1 MSADNVGKKW
11 LQRLGI
17 MTLKE
22 IIQFVRDPV
31 LMFILVFAFIP
42 SIYIA
47 GTSVSLQIEHTPIA
61 FIDNDYSAASREFI
75 HSFQEPWFKSY
86 GVISS
91 PHEGQQ
97 LLDAGKVLA
106 VLDIPPQYER
116 SLLQG
121 HPQPVEF
128 QLDASNPTIA
138 QIVEQYADVVV
149 SMYWQNYVLK
159 TFGIVASSSNPPP
172 GLIDVHRIWFK
183 PNLTDSWFQ
192 SMTQLTQIISALA
205 LLLPAAVMVRE
216 KERGTI
222 EQLTVSPLVPLQI
235 TLPKSIAMT
244 MFILIGCGLSLFV
257 VMDSIFHI
265 PMKGSLALF
274 FFVTSL
280 YVFALTSHRTYF
292 ASLCRNLTQAGL
304 LCVTA
309 LTIMTLLAGQFTPPE
324 AMPKALLGIMYS
336 LPTHYYLDI
345 AFGILLKGA
354 GWQILWL
361 EILVMTGI
369 GALIFLVAMWQFT
382 RQMA

>member
-1 MSADNVGKKW
+1 MSADHAGENW
-11 LQRLGI
+11 LGRLGI

-86 GVISS
+86 GVISG
-91 PHEGQQ
+91 PHDGQQ
-97 LLDAGKVLA
+97 LLDSGKVLA

-138 QIVEQYADVVV
+138 EIRRTIRRCGRRL
-149 SMYWQNYVLK
+149 VLAELC
-159 TFGIVASSSNPPP
+159 TENPRNRRLISDLPP
-172 GLIDVHRIWFK
+172 GLVTVHRIWFN

-205 LLLPAAVMVRE
+205 LLSGRGHGAREGTGHHRAAHR
-216 KERGTI
+216 
-222 EQLTVSPLVPLQI
+222 LTARPLADHPPQEYCDDDV
-235 TLPKSIAMT
+235 
-244 MFILIGCGLSLFV
+244 
-257 VMDSIFHI
+257 
-265 PMKGSLALF
+265 
-274 FFVTSL
+274 
-280 YVFALTSHRTYF
+280 YSHR
-292 ASLCRNLTQAGL
+292 
-304 LCVTA
+304 
-309 LTIMTLLAGQFTPPE
+309 
-324 AMPKALLGIMYS
+324 
-336 LPTHYYLDI
+336 
-345 AFGILLKGA
+345 
-354 GWQILWL
+354 
-361 EILVMTGI
+361 
-369 GALIFLVAMWQFT
+369 MWP
-382 RQMA
+382 